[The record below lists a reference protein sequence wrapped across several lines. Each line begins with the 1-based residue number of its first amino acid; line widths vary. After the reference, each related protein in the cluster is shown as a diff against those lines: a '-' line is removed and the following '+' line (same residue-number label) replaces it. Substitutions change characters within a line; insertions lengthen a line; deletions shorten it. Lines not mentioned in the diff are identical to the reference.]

1 MCVVS
6 CIFAG
11 AACEHMLN
19 VTCTRRCKMAV
30 EIVDDAWRLSYGGM
44 GSVVQT
50 KWKRDK
56 GSTHVICSNLQICMC
71 GLCKYYVQI
80 QNYKRGCS
88 WREGYKER

>member
-6 CIFAG
+6 CIFTG

-19 VTCTRRCKMAV
+19 VTCILRCKMAV
-30 EIVDDAWRLSYGGM
+30 EVVDDEWRLSYGGV

-56 GSTHVICSNLQICMC
+56 GSM
-71 GLCKYYVQI
+71 
-80 QNYKRGCS
+80 
-88 WREGYKER
+88 